1 MRTAA
6 VHGRWSA
13 GGSGP
18 RGQVQRMRWMYGAV
32 QILLSRKPCCMPGL
46 PWGAKALPAA
56 QRPWKADSCLEG
68 ASLQCTGVPRVRPGR
83 DGRRALHGGLLRLR
97 AHPTAVMLSLGY
109 IKNI

>member
-1 MRTAA
+1 MGKPALGAGHLPTPHPICSMRTAA

-32 QILLSRKPCCMPGL
+32 QILLRRKPCCMPGL

-68 ASLQCTGVPRVRPGR
+68 ASLQCRNI
-83 DGRRALHGGLLRLR
+83 
-97 AHPTAVMLSLGY
+97 SLT
-109 IKNI
+109 